1 MKDLEKTREKCFED
15 AQTGALRP
23 RLCISVGYWSSYI
36 FCTNH
41 RLGKARKNERI
52 FADSLYTISRSN
64 QQNET
69 SVEMKITK
77 TCVTPVEQR
86 ECRARLW
93 EWGTITLSAVALGR
107 AHMTH
112 LLERYC
118 IKSADQLQLRA
129 LPTSAQST
137 CWEVNPKPQNQ
148 RWKSNL
154 KYEKKGSL
162 KTPTEWPKIG
172 ETPRIKNIQNCRWFA
187 TAFELSSPHIAI
199 SRSSTAEKSAPIPSH
214 QQKSPKALMCS
225 LPEMWKSESSPTYS
239 GPHYF
244 FIFFR

>member
-1 MKDLEKTREKCFED
+1 MALREKRLTPPPRLHVTARVTARERGSKIDLNIDHENAAPKAVKKVIIREKYFMVGNPHKKSRLPTNLRKEKWKIWKKRREKCFED

-36 FCTNH
+36 FCTTH
-41 RLGKARKNERI
+41 RLSKARKNEKI
-52 FADSLYTISRSN
+52 FADILYTISRSN

-86 ECRARLW
+86 ECWARLW

-137 CWEVNPKPQNQ
+137 CWEVNPEPQNQ

-154 KYEKKGSL
+154 KYEK
-162 KTPTEWPKIG
+162 
-172 ETPRIKNIQNCRWFA
+172 
-187 TAFELSSPHIAI
+187 
-199 SRSSTAEKSAPIPSH
+199 
-214 QQKSPKALMCS
+214 
-225 LPEMWKSESSPTYS
+225 
-239 GPHYF
+239 
-244 FIFFR
+244 